1 MVSLI
6 PPKMAAI
13 RELAFDKY
21 AKHSAVKG
29 FFKPARDTEL
39 HFQQEYTS
47 QFVKVTVYV

>member
-39 HFQQEYTS
+39 HFQQEYTC